1 MSDTGWGR
9 KEAGAPAQG
18 TKRDGGRG
26 RQMGP
31 AWPGHV
37 TPPVSGDSTVLSRD
51 GVIAH
56 CQAIIINTS
65 HQ

>member
-51 GVIAH
+51 GVITH
-56 CQAIIINTS
+56 
-65 HQ
+65 